1 MLVETDEVRPEVAG
15 GMIAV
20 PVAPG
25 VGGCD
30 GNGNGGKPEAAVL
43 GCVGIH
49 ATPPGPTTTIVDM
62 PSIAVVIVDVPV
74 KVVNGVSVE
83 AVKVT
88 SVVLEPS
95 LAVIVITVLEDA

>member
-1 MLVETDEVRPEVAG
+1 VVVETDEVRPEVAG

-20 PVAPG
+20 PGDPG
-25 VGGCD
+25 VGGCE
-30 GNGNGGKPEAAVL
+30 GKGNGGKPEVTVL
-43 GCVGIH
+43 GCIGIH

-74 KVVNGVSVE
+74 KVVNGASVE

-88 SVVLEPS
+88 SVVLDPS
-95 LAVIVITVLEDA
+95 MAVIVITVLEDI